1 VPADGLFLIDKDEDF
16 TSHDAVALFRR
27 ASRIKRVGH
36 SGTLDPFATGL
47 LILCLE
53 KATRLQSY
61 LMNLE
66 KTYEGTIRF
75 GWATDSYDPTG
86 TVIGEASPANVE
98 HIDFEEAKKPFF
110 GEFDQMP
117 PAFSAKKVDGVRAY
131 TMARAGEVPQLKA
144 KRVKVSEF
152 SILEVRES
160 ALRFRIRSSAGTYV
174 RSIAHDLGVALGI
187 PAHLESLRRT
197 FIGRYSVDDAVK
209 TAAVKAATSADFVVP
224 PAFVPLSLLHL
235 PFTEVRLDP
244 MQHKKIVNGQ
254 TVIVKGSDPIVVG
267 DTLQLVSLS
276 DEFIGIGE
284 AIEVLREDGPV
295 VVKGKVIL

>member
-1 VPADGLFLIDKDEDF
+1 MPNDGLFLIDKGEGF

-75 GWATDSYDPTG
+75 GWSTDSYDPTG
-86 TVIGEASPANVE
+86 VVLGEAVPVDVE
-98 HIDFEEAKKPFF
+98 HVDFQEARKPFL

-131 TMARAGEVPQLKA
+131 AMARAGVTPLLKV
-144 KRVKVSEF
+144 KRVTVSEF
-152 SILEVRES
+152 EILEVKGS
-160 ALRFRIRSSAGTYV
+160 QLQFRIRSSAGTYV
-174 RSIAHDLGVALGI
+174 RSIAHDLGATIGV

-197 FIGRYSVDDAVK
+197 AIGKFSVDQAI
-209 TAAVKAATSADFVVP
+209 TTEFIKAASDATFLQT
-224 PAFVPLSLLHL
+224 PAFVPLSQVQL

-244 MQHKKIVNGQ
+244 VQHKKIVNGQ
-254 TVIVKGSDPIVVG
+254 TVIVKASDPIMVG
-267 DTLQLVSLS
+267 ETLQLISLS

-284 AIEVLREDGPV
+284 AVEVLREDGPV
-295 VVKGKVIL
+295 VIKGKVIL

>member
-1 VPADGLFLIDKDEDF
+1 MTNDGLFLIDKGEGF

-75 GWATDSYDPTG
+75 GWSTDSYDPTG
-86 TVIGEASPANVE
+86 VVLGQAVPISVE
-98 HIDFEEAKKPFF
+98 HVDFEAAKKPFV
-110 GEFDQMP
+110 GDFDQMP

-131 TMARAGEVPQLKA
+131 ATARAGGTPQLKV
-144 KRVKVSEF
+144 KRVKISEF
-152 SILEVRES
+152 AILEVKGS
-160 ALRFRIRSSAGTYV
+160 QLSFRIRSSAGTYV
-174 RSIAHDLGVALGI
+174 RSIAHDLGAAIGV

-197 FIGRYSVDDAVK
+197 LIGKFSVEDAV
-209 TAAVKAATSADFVVP
+209 TTEVVKNATGPAFLQP
-224 PAFVPLSLLHL
+224 PAFLSMSQVQL

-254 TVIVKGSDPIVVG
+254 TVVFKGSDPITVG
-267 DTLQLVSLS
+267 DTLQLFSLS

-295 VVKGKVIL
+295 VIKGKVIL